1 MKLPQVIRPDEISML
16 MDEYTV
22 FQLDT
27 TLQSAERVDE
37 YWQVAFDKK
46 KCDGTPKY
54 PLLSKVVKGL
64 LSIPHGNADVE
75 RGFSENRRFLQD
87 RARLSL
93 ESING
98 IRHIVSY
105 GKRFDSD
112 PSSFT
117 VTPEVLRV
125 VRNSKRKYTERLD
138 LEKEQ
143 SAKRA
148 LKEPEAGPSSED
160 RDLQKEV
167 EAAKKMLTN
176 AELLIS
182 HGLKSKD
189 FAEVESG
196 NSLLTSGKARLEA
209 AIQKMAESKK
219 KTARK

>member
-1 MKLPQVIRPDEISML
+1 MSDWEPAEEGFSVGCQKFLPKGTDYLLSRLPFENVTLQSLRCLSPSAREKESSGTQLRRLTMKLPQVIQPDQISML

-22 FQLDT
+22 FRLDT
-27 TLQSAERVDE
+27 TLESAENVDK

-46 KCDGTPKY
+46 RCDGTPKY

-138 LEKEQ
+138 LEKKV
-143 SAKRA
+143 S
-148 LKEPEAGPSSED
+148 
-160 RDLQKEV
+160 
-167 EAAKKMLTN
+167 
-176 AELLIS
+176 
-182 HGLKSKD
+182 
-189 FAEVESG
+189 
-196 NSLLTSGKARLEA
+196 
-209 AIQKMAESKK
+209 
-219 KTARK
+219 